1 MVLDSLRDLIRY
13 DAAAPAIVVSG
24 LTETFRLYHERPMG
38 LKERLYRFRKP
49 EYEDFEALSS
59 VSFQVERGE
68 TVGIIGHNGSGK
80 STLLKVL
87 ARILPPDDGLVEIN
101 GRVASLLE
109 LGAGMHGDLSGREN
123 IYLNGAILG
132 LTKSEIDER
141 FDSIVDF
148 AGVRPFLDTAVR
160 NYSSGMYVRLGFA
173 IAVNVDPDILLVD
186 EVLSVGDS
194 QFQAKSLERMQ
205 SFKDRGKTIVIV
217 SHDLGAVQELCERTI
232 VLHRGKIV
240 FDGPAGEG
248 AAQYAQLMGTARAG
262 DERSDD
268 GTYGTGR
275 IRIDDVLLLDLHG
288 TQVGTIAPST
298 QLRLR
303 IRLSARQDVD
313 ACSVGAVVRGNQGD
327 LYEVHTTW
335 QGLGVGPLAAGQSAV
350 VDVRFTAHVLA
361 GRYWITPIVTDPA
374 VREQHAVLPDEIEIE
389 VTPAPGG
396 IGLVDMVAS
405 TSVTEGPALTLGGAE
420 TTGPIPVFRPDEDD
434 DEGPARATGS

>member
-1 MVLDSLRDLIRY
+1 MVLDSLRELIRY
-13 DAAAPAIVVSG
+13 DDAAPAIVVDG
-24 LTETFRLYHERPMG
+24 LTETFRLYHERPAG
-38 LKERLYRFRKP
+38 LKERLYRFRKA
-49 EYEDFEALSS
+49 EYEDFEALSD
-59 VSFQVERGE
+59 VGFQVERGE

-87 ARILPPDDGLVEIN
+87 ARILPPDEGRVEIN

-132 LTKSEIDER
+132 LTKAEIDDR
-141 FDSIVDF
+141 FDAIVDF

-173 IAVNVDPDILLVD
+173 IAINVDPDILLVD

-194 QFQAKSLERMQ
+194 QFQAKSLERMHG
-205 SFKDRGKTIVIV
+205 FKDRGKTIVIV

-232 VLHRGKIV
+232 VLHRGKVV

-248 AAQYAQLMGTARAG
+248 VAQYAQLMGMARAG

-268 GTYGTGR
+268 GSFGTGKV
-275 IRIDDVLLLDLHG
+275 RIDDVLLLDMHG
-288 TQVGTIAPST
+288 TQVGTVPPST

-303 IRLSARQDVD
+303 VRVSARQDVD
-313 ACSVGAVVRGNQGD
+313 ACSVGAVIRGNQGD

-335 QGLGVGPLAAGQSAV
+335 QGLGVGPLVAGQSAV
-350 VDVRFTAHVLA
+350 VDIRFTAHVLA
-361 GRYWITPIVTDPA
+361 GRYWITPLVTDPS
-374 VREQHAVLPDEIEIE
+374 VRDQHAVMPDEIELE

-420 TTGPIPVFRPDEDD
+420 TTGPIPVYRPEEDD
-434 DEGPARATGS
+434 AGPASATGT

>member
-1 MVLDSLRDLIRY
+1 MVFESLRDLIRH
-13 DAAAPAIVVSG
+13 DPHAPAIVVSD

-38 LKERLYRFRKP
+38 LKERLYRFRRS

-59 VSFQVERGE
+59 VSFQIERGE

-87 ARILPPDDGLVEIN
+87 ARILPPDDGSIEIN

-109 LGAGMHGDLSGREN
+109 LGAGMHSDLSGREN

-132 LTKSEIDER
+132 LTKSEIDDR

-173 IAVNVDPDILLVD
+173 IAINVDPDILLVD

-217 SHDLGAVQELCERTI
+217 SHDLSSVQELCERTI
-232 VLHRGKIV
+232 VLHGGKVV

-248 AAQYAQLMGTARAG
+248 AAQYAQLMGTPAADDGRAG
-262 DERSDD
+262 DGTDD
-268 GTYGTGR
+268 TGKV
-275 IRIDDVLLLDLHG
+275 RIDDVLLLDMHG
-288 TQVGTIAPST
+288 TQVGTVAPST

-303 IRLSARQDVD
+303 IRISARQDVD

-335 QGLGVGPLAAGQSAV
+335 QGLGVGPLAAGQTAV
-350 VDVRFTAHVLA
+350 VDIRFTAHVLA
-361 GRYWITPIVTDPA
+361 GRYWITPVVTDPA

-420 TTGPIPVFRPDEDD
+420 TTGPIPVFRPDEDG
-434 DEGPARATGS
+434 EGHARATGS